1 MVLLTEE
8 TGLSYFCLGLK
19 ITPLWFGLKLPEFLH
34 KDQLKE
40 NKYIYI
46 KALKIT
52 NSNKKIRSTI

>member
-40 NKYIYI
+40 NKYIY
-46 KALKIT
+46 KSPK
-52 NSNKKIRSTI
+52 NHQFKQEN